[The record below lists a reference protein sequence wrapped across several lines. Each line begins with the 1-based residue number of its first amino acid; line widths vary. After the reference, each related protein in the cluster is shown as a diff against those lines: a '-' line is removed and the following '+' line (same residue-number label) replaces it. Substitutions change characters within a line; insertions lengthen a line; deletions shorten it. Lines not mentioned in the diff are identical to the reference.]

1 MATKLVDVI
10 IPVYRNAV
18 LTRTCIESVLSAAD
32 PLMGR
37 VIVINDASPE
47 AAVNEYCAVLEANP
61 DIELIT
67 HDANRGF
74 VASVNEGMQATVNDV
89 VLLNSDTEVAGD
101 WLTRLHHIAQ
111 SQSDCS
117 TVTPFSNNATIC
129 SFPVFCEDN
138 PLPAGVTLGEL
149 DSVFSQI
156 NAGQSCEIP
165 TGVGFCMY
173 VTRASLIRVGEF
185 DEAAFG
191 RGYGEENDFCRRAVG
206 AGFKHYHC
214 ADVFV
219 RHTGGV
225 SFSADAS
232 LLQDSAAEVLLKK
245 HPDYDELVQAF
256 IKRDP
261 ARSFRE
267 RVTRALEE
275 MEGVLNKGPAM
286 NSAAGQSADNAARS
300 VPLSRA
306 GHPLIDVE
314 LSNQVDTG
322 QAPEGAGITLCL
334 VVLPGD
340 EQALPDTWQS
350 VRGYPWSRVLI
361 LCGKDCAEGDICEL
375 VDNHR
380 VPSEVVPAFTEAVEP
395 HQYWT
400 ALLPYLG
407 ADECSTFVLRCGS
420 AVPSWLYNR
429 LVHMETQVPTWA
441 FPLSAMQPFS
451 RIFRDPRPNPQ
462 LSVDEVDAWLN
473 CCYFDQK
480 VTLPML
486 AGYSALIKSKAGFSS
501 GSTDDFML
509 VNDLKAADIAVLL
522 HPEFYIDDSGHEPLL
537 LPPGVP
543 SVRHEV
549 IRDHPRF
556 GALSHVI
563 STSELRGERA
573 PSNGLSLAPAT
584 LHVCHSWGG
593 GLNQWVE
600 DYGVADPQSQNLI
613 LKSVGDRAAYGR
625 SIALF
630 SSQSADVP
638 IKVWSLVSPI
648 LATDVRNAE
657 YGGILEELASC
668 FQIKQVLVS
677 SLIGHSLEVL
687 DWHSFTTVVAH
698 DFYPLCPPLYAKF
711 GRICDTCEPERFR
724 ECLNI
729 NEGHQFFNHE
739 SPKYLADIKR
749 RFLRI
754 LIESKI
760 RIVAPSHATRERWLG
775 LAGCDGLLRID
786 IIPHGLRSDW
796 IAQLSALREL
806 SFARLEEAA
815 EVTPASAAKL
825 RVLVLGRLFAHKGS
839 DILRSALPELREFA
853 EIHLLGAGDEA
864 VSIFGRRVDSFEA
877 HYKQGDLP
885 SLIEQLAPDVAVML
899 STVPETFSYTAE
911 ELQLMGIPVVTTN
924 VGSLAERIDLGRTGW
939 DVEPNPESL
948 VSTLSRLQR
957 DRGLLLQARR
967 ELLQQPAAFTAS
979 EMVHQYSSH
988 ALSVGALPLGRAGA
1002 MMVGG
1007 TWQGHGEIY
1016 VRPDIPVRQAVF
1028 AFIRWLRYRL
1038 AASPRVPAWLQRR
1051 LR

>member
-1 MATKLVDVI
+1 MATKLVDII
-10 IPVYRNAV
+10 IPVYRDAA
-18 LTRTCIESVLSAAD
+18 LTRACIESVFSAAD

-37 VIVINDASPE
+37 IIVINDASPE
-47 AAVNEYCAVLEANP
+47 AAVREYCSALGESP
-61 DIELIT
+61 YIELIT
-67 HDANRGF
+67 HEVNRGF
-74 VASVNEGMQATVNDV
+74 VASVNEGMRATLNDV
-89 VLLNSDTEVAGD
+89 VLLNSDTEVAGN

-129 SFPVFCEDN
+129 SFPAFCEDN
-138 PLPAGVTLGEL
+138 PLPAGLSLGEL
-149 DSVFSQI
+149 DSLFSQI

-173 VTRASLIRVGEF
+173 ITRASLIRVGEF

-191 RGYGEENDFCRRAVG
+191 RGYGEENDFCRRAVA
-206 AGFKHYHC
+206 AGFQHYHC

-219 RHTGGV
+219 KHKGGV
-225 SFSADAS
+225 SFSTDAS
-232 LLQDSAAEVLLKK
+232 PLQSSAAKVLLRK
-245 HPDYDELVQAF
+245 HPDYDEVVQAF

-261 ARSFRE
+261 ARRFRE
-267 RVTRALEE
+267 RVTQALE
-275 MEGVLNKGPAM
+275 GTAVTPNKDSTDNG
-286 NSAAGQSADNAARS
+286 AACQLPKLTPP

-306 GHPLIDVE
+306 GHPLLDLE
-314 LSNQVDTG
+314 PCSQVDTG
-322 QAPEGAGITLCL
+322 QVSDVAGIALCL

-340 EQALPDTWQS
+340 EEALPGTWKS

-361 LCGKDCAEGDICEL
+361 LCGKDSAQSDISEF
-375 VDNHR
+375 VDNHH
-380 VPSEVVPAFTEAVEP
+380 VFPEVVPAFAGAVEP

-400 ALLPYLG
+400 TLLPHLG
-407 ADECSTFVLRCGS
+407 EDERSIFVLRCGS
-420 AVPSWLYNR
+420 VVPTWLYNR
-429 LVHMETQVPTWA
+429 LVHMEMRAPTWA

-451 RIFRDPRPNPQ
+451 RIFQTARSNPR
-462 LSVDEVDAWLN
+462 LSADEIEAWLSHY
-473 CCYFDQK
+473 YFDQK

-486 AGYSALIKSKAGFSS
+486 AGYSALIKPKPGFSS
-501 GSTDDFML
+501 VSTDDFML
-509 VNDLKAADIAVLL
+509 VNDLKAADTAVLL
-522 HPEFYIDDSGHEPLL
+522 HPEFYIDDSGHEPLM

-543 SVRHEV
+543 SVRRDV
-549 IRDHPRF
+549 IRNHPKF
-556 GALSHVI
+556 GALRHVI

-573 PSNGLSLAPAT
+573 PSNGIRLAPVT

-593 GLNQWVE
+593 GLNRWVE
-600 DYGVADPQSQNLI
+600 DYGAADSRAQNLV

-630 SSQSADVP
+630 SSQSPDVP
-638 IKVWSLVSPI
+638 LKIWSLVSPI

-657 YGGILEELASC
+657 YGEILEELASC

-687 DWHSFTTVVAH
+687 DWHSHTTVVTH

-711 GRICDTCEPERFR
+711 GRICDTCKPERFR
-724 ECLNI
+724 ECLDI

-739 SPKYLADIKR
+739 SPQYLADIKR

-754 LIESKI
+754 LTDAKI

-775 LAGCDGLLRID
+775 LSGCDGGLRID

-796 IAQLSALREL
+796 IAQLAALREL
-806 SFARLEEAA
+806 SFAGLRESVE
-815 EVTPASAAKL
+815 PAPTLAAKL
-825 RVLVLGRLFAHKGS
+825 RVVVLGRLFVHKGS
-839 DILRSALPELREFA
+839 EILRAALPELREFA

-864 VSIFGRRVDSFEA
+864 VSIFGTRVDSFEA
-877 HYKQGDLP
+877 HYKRDDLP
-885 SLIEQLAPDVAVML
+885 SLIGQLEPDVAVML

-924 VGSLAERIDLGRTGW
+924 VGSLAERIDLDRTGW
-939 DVEPNPESL
+939 EVEPNPESL
-948 VSTLSRLQR
+948 VSALSRLQR

-967 ELLQQPAAFTAS
+967 ELLQQPTAFTAS
-979 EMVHQYSSH
+979 DMVDQYSSH
-988 ALSVGALPLGRAGA
+988 ALSVATLPLGRAGA

-1007 TWQGHGEIY
+1007 AMQGHAEIY

-1028 AFIRWLRYRL
+1028 AFIRWLRFRV
-1038 AASPRVPAWLQRR
+1038 AASPRIPAWLRR
-1051 LR
+1051 LLR